1 MQIKTGEGKSVTLAV
16 LSIIF
21 ALCDFDVRCACY
33 SVYLSKRDYNAFS
46 GIFSQL
52 ELKDRI
58 QYSTF
63 NEICEMEINRNG
75 ELRDIVLNLI
85 LETPET
91 TITVKREASP
101 RPQVLLIDEVDVFF
115 SDDFFGKVYQP
126 QAQIKGAAISA
137 LTDYMWENRDR
148 PMTIQEVEATDE
160 YKDACQLYKP
170 DYQFLLQEAVKQM
183 IIDVKGVESYQ
194 MGKLMDGKI

>member
-1 MQIKTGEGKSVTLAV
+1 M

-52 ELKDRI
+52 ELKERI

-63 NEICEMEINRNG
+63 NEICEMEINKNG

-85 LETPET
+85 LSSPET
-91 TITVKREASP
+91 TITVKREEEP
-101 RPQVLLIDEVDVFF
+101 RPKVLLIDEVDVFF
-115 SDDFFGKVYQP
+115 SDDFFGKIYQP
-126 QAQIKGAAISA
+126 QAQIKGAAISK
-137 LTDYMWENRDR
+137 LTDYMWRNRDDR
-148 PMTIQEVEATDE
+148 AMTIQEVEATEE
-160 YKDACQLYKP
+160 YKQACQMYKP
-170 DYQFLLQEAVKQM
+170 EYQFLLKEAVKQM
-183 IIDVKGVESYQ
+183 IIDVNEIEKYQ
-194 MGKLMDGKI
+194 VGKLMDGRI

>member
-1 MQIKTGEGKSVTLAV
+1 MAV

-46 GIFSQL
+46 GMFSQL

-85 LETPET
+85 LESPET
-91 TITVKREASP
+91 TIIVKREATP
-101 RPQVLLIDEVDVFF
+101 RPQVLLIDEVEVSF
-115 SDDFFGKVYQP
+115 SDEFFGKAYQP

-160 YKDACQLYKP
+160 YKDACLLYKP

-183 IIDVKGVESYQ
+183 IIDVKGIESYQ